1 MPYSPATA
9 DSSALTFKDTVVE
22 APASMQGLFRTALAE
37 SAEFELCAVI
47 SGQSCVAELFFI
59 VTLAPDCSAISTFS
73 SDGENCTEKFPITLA
88 LKLAFAYNP
97 CRSVV
102 LTLTVFVP
110 REFASGAAQ
119 LMYWFAVIEQSIKS
133 EFVCHTIVNVN

>member
-22 APASMQGLFRTALAE
+22 APAAMQGLFRTALAE

-47 SGQSCVAELFFI
+47 SGQSCAAELFFI
-59 VTLAPDCSAISTFS
+59 VTLAPDCSAISTS
-73 SDGENCTEKFPITLA
+73 SSEGENCTEKFPITFA

-97 CRSVV
+97 AGSVA
-102 LTLTVFVP
+102 LTVTRFVP
-110 REFASGAAQ
+110 KLFASGAAQ
-119 LMYWFAVIEQSIKS
+119 LIY
-133 EFVCHTIVNVN
+133 